1 MKFFGLD
8 IRTRKSR
15 ENELQYMKQV
25 LADAGVKV
33 TWNGDKY
40 PGSFGPTKEYEVFD
54 RDKLCKRSLQLFTEN
69 AYAKGLIRRIVR
81 NEIFTGLT
89 ANSNPIGSVL
99 WPELDEIAQ
108 SDMAIKYGDI
118 LTSEFELYANNYE
131 LFDFKKQLTF
141 GEFQEQVRR
150 EALLCGDGIIVSRVN
165 RYTGLP
171 SWEWINGS
179 HIKSPMDNSKIAKG
193 HTIKSGVELDEY
205 GRHVAYYVQNI
216 VGNDI
221 KYERIPVKG
230 EKSGRQ
236 ISWIVYGSEK
246 MADQVRGESLLG
258 CVLSMLK
265 DIDRY
270 KDAEVRAAVINALI
284 AFTVEKD
291 PNTIIGTRPTAGL
304 SRPVHEVGPFK
315 NEEVTRRQPIS
326 LMEPGTAFDDLA
338 PGEKVVSYATNRPNV
353 NYAAF
358 EGAVL
363 DAICWSLEI
372 PPEIV
377 KLKFTSS
384 YSASRQANNEFEVY
398 LKYRTYKNSKD
409 FCQIIYEEFVIQA
422 VLNNQIDLPGFVMAF
437 VDSSKWRNKAAWLC
451 CSWSGI
457 SRPSVERTKDVR
469 AAQDAL
475 DNGLTTFDDECRRLS
490 GKSFRQT
497 VQILKREIDYAHQL
511 GFNPK
516 ILEDNNGKPAYPYD
530 DEDIDDDSDIDNDD
544 EIWS

>member
-1 MKFFGLD
+1 MKLFGLD
-8 IRTRKSR
+8 IRTNKARKA
-15 ENELQYMKQV
+15 ELEYYKKV

-33 TWNGDKY
+33 TWDGDKY
-40 PGSFGPTKEYEVFD
+40 PGSFGITKDFEIVD
-54 RDKLCKRSLQLFTEN
+54 REKLCKRSLQLFTEN

-89 ANSNPIGSVL
+89 ANSNPIGSII
-99 WPELDEIAQ
+99 WPELDEFTQ
-108 SDMAIKYGDI
+108 TDMAIKFGDVI
-118 LTSEFELYANNYE
+118 TQEFELYANNYE

-141 GEFQEQVRR
+141 GEFQEMVRR
-150 EALLCGDGIIVSRVN
+150 EALLCGDGIVVSRVN

-179 HIKSPMDNSKIAKG
+179 HIKSPMDGQKLAKG
-193 HTIKSGVELDEY
+193 HTLKSGVELDEY
-205 GRHVAYYVQNI
+205 GRHVAYYVENV
-216 VGNDI
+216 VGGDI

-236 ISWIVYGSEK
+236 ISWMVYGSEK
-246 MADQVRGESLLG
+246 MGDAVRGASLLD

-291 PNTIIGTRPTAGL
+291 VNATMGTRPTAGL
-304 SRPVHEVGPFK
+304 ARPVHEVGPIK
-315 NEEVTRRQPIS
+315 NDEVTHRQPIQ

-398 LKYRTYKNSKD
+398 LKYRTFKNSKD
-409 FCQIIYEEFVIQA
+409 FCQIIFEEFVIQA
-422 VLNNQIDLPGFVMAF
+422 VINNQMNLPGFIYAF
-437 VDSSKWRNKAAWLC
+437 VDSSLWRIKSAWLN

-457 SRPSVERTKDVR
+457 SRPSVERTKDVK
-469 AAQDAL
+469 AANDAL
-475 DNGLTTFDDECRRLS
+475 DNGLTTFDDECRRLN

-511 GFNPK
+511 GFNPH
-516 ILEDNNGKPAYPYD
+516 ILEDNNGKNAYPEMPD
-530 DEDIDDDSDIDNDD
+530 NGSDVDNDNGS
-544 EIWS
+544 EE